1 MTHQADDPRTEFW
14 RVETRDGVE
23 TIRVWP
29 FRSHRYGPDV
39 WSASHPRYGTV
50 GGWARSARDAAE
62 VLAHR
67 AQWPLGV
74 LAPGAP
80 TRAEIIAKM
89 HAVEAERDAALA
101 HAEELTKAL
110 RETQRERDA
119 LRRAAR
125 AMSGADQKT
134 LRGLPPAALHGL
146 APEAMRAV
154 LTKRGWH
161 LDSKA
166 MWYADRSVVAAE
178 VWEHPTARATKPGQP
193 WLKRVEVLVLPDAAD
208 KATRVA
214 EWAEAVA
221 SRHGDVSAVEVLAE
235 ALLEAA
241 QGGV

>member
-1 MTHQADDPRTEFW
+1 M
-14 RVETRDGVE
+14 VTRDQE
-23 TIRVWP
+23 LASRTRATIDDLCAQVAKLEAQLADARADFDALEDAAAAVVLE
-29 FRSHRYGPDV
+29 YE
-39 WSASHPRYGTV
+39 V
-50 GGWARSARDAAE
+50 GGYRLAEAIEAMRDGGFDGWWEKTGAPREPPSIALRTLLATAEVEVSALRRSARAMY
-62 VLAHR
+62 
-67 AQWPLGV
+67 GV
-74 LAPGAP
+74 
-80 TRAEIIAKM
+80 
-89 HAVEAERDAALA
+89 D
-101 HAEELTKAL
+101 
-110 RETQRERDA
+110 RDA
-119 LRRAAR
+119 L
-125 AMSGADQKT
+125 Q
-134 LRGLPPAALHGL
+134 GL